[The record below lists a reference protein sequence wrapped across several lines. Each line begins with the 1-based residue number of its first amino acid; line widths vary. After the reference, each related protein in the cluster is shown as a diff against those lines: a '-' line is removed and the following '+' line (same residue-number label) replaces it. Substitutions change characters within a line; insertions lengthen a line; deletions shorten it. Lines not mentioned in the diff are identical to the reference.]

1 MCPLLTQKFNR
12 DAPDYEKSL
21 RVIVKAN
28 DRGTPS
34 LEGTCAF
41 TVTVTDVNDNTPL
54 FDKRVSQRITITI
67 HNERELHLLFPEH
80 IGKGMFVCKLGEATN
95 IKRG

>member
-1 MCPLLTQKFNR
+1 MKKRMSCFPSHFVDPCLTQKFNR

-28 DRGTPS
+28 DKGTPS

-41 TVTVTDVNDNTPL
+41 IVTVLDVNDNSPL
-54 FDKRVSQRITITI
+54 FDKRVS
-67 HNERELHLLFPEH
+67 H
-80 IGKGMFVCKLGEATN
+80 IYAISEK
-95 IKRG
+95 KRKYT